1 MKRRITNL
9 LSIAVS
15 VGFVAL
21 QISCNERE
29 NIVSNSSI
37 EKVAEQGSKS
47 ILSKV
52 TLLDATIEEK
62 LAYKRYHL
70 EEALKTIR
78 AMNITAQNII
88 DASSKGIQENTISI
102 KELLRHNGI
111 IKNADYSILENKV
124 ISLNNAF
131 SNLGEVDYNIS
142 FYVPFAESLPS
153 NIEYLTPIYIFE
165 EQDEPDKLE
174 YQGYIF
180 NNDGELVSFEQSISE
195 KLAEKLTTNGYPVI
209 VVGLQEE
216 GLIIDDEGQT
226 FSSVSSTA
234 SKSAALWAKN
244 LVVKA
249 HKESWVSGASEIA
262 IQMYAFQ
269 DGKLTKVSIHGKDR
283 LLGINNEHEFAKVSR
298 KDVRRRRSAHIHS
311 PRLTYNNIN
320 TTPSTMNN
328 SKFFY
333 VVYES
338 DDMFT
343 KKRTVDFPN
352 FSGDGRNLN
361 ISFFSADREYYN
373 SKEYNNQLIHFIE
386 NGEIKIETHLKH

>member
-1 MKRRITNL
+1 MKIKITNL

-15 VGFVAL
+15 VGLVAL
-21 QISCNERE
+21 ISCDERE
-29 NIVSNSSI
+29 NVVSNSSI
-37 EKVAEQGSKS
+37 EKVAEQANKS

-52 TLLDATIEEK
+52 TLLEGTIEEQ

-70 EEALKTIR
+70 EEALKTIQ
-78 AMNITAQNII
+78 AMNITTQNII

-102 KELLRHNGI
+102 KELLSHKGI
-111 IKNADYSILENKV
+111 VKSNNYNTLENKV
-124 ISLNNAF
+124 LNLNNAF

-153 NIEYLTPIYIFE
+153 NIENLTAIYIFE

-180 NNDGELVSFEQSISE
+180 NNDGELVPFEQSISE

-216 GLIIDDEGQT
+216 GLIVDNEGHT

-249 HKESWVSGASEIA
+249 HKESWISGASEIA
-262 IQMYAFQ
+262 IQMYALQ
-269 DGKLTKVSIHGKDR
+269 NGEMNK
-283 LLGINNEHEFAKVSR
+283 INIPQNHLNNFELEFATASR
-298 KDVRRRRSAHIHS
+298 KQVRRKRPARIIA
-311 PRLTYNNIN
+311 PQLTSNSID
-320 TTPSTMNN
+320 TTPFIYNT

-338 DDMFT
+338 DNFPT
-343 KKRTVDFPN
+343 CRRTVTFN
-352 FSGDGRNLN
+352 NYLGDGRNLG
-361 ISFFSADREYYN
+361 ITFRSADPEYFN
-373 SKEYNNQLIHFIE
+373 SKAYNNQIVNLVD
-386 NGEIKIETHLKH
+386 NNEINLQLEFKK